1 MLTFAKSSTTAVMLT
16 NARKA
21 AGAQLLQI
29 DYSLRR
35 LTTLCTI
42 RGSFRDSEDADCDS
56 A

>member
-29 DYSLRR
+29 DYSLRSIDHSVHYSR
-35 LTTLCTI
+35 FV
-42 RGSFRDSEDADCDS
+42 S
-56 A
+56 